1 MDKVGIAV
9 SLGEEK
15 GREVIRT
22 IIHYF
27 LSDYVDYNDTV
38 DVSFNPT
45 ASHLI
50 NSHLLFLLLLYPY
63 ALNTDSLN
71 SNATN

>member
-38 DVSFNPT
+38 GM
-45 ASHLI
+45 
-50 NSHLLFLLLLYPY
+50 FL
-63 ALNTDSLN
+63 
-71 SNATN
+71 